1 MRAGEHVLVPCDRP
15 GRPSPRSRE
24 VPPPT
29 APGDGAPSRLK
40 QASQQPPMFLLSL
53 GFSLSSSL
61 NFCHGQPSQHPTRHL
76 RSPLRRPR
84 APPPR
89 SIHRATGITPEQ
101 PDPQPPASSV
111 VGRAA
116 SRREG
121 CGHGTQSAAHRS
133 RCRKPLR
140 RPRAPPPRSV
150 RSTRRRLLHRL
161 SSGGGHPRVVPV
173 RPPRGLAQP
182 SSPAKAVEHLV
193 FLPYRGSTTLPRPA
207 PPLSPPPPPAPPL
220 FSPSS
225 FRITER
231 SHRIAAN
238 GKEQHGRG
246 VESGTQAWSL
256 ST

>member
-1 MRAGEHVLVPCDRP
+1 MDN
-15 GRPSPRSRE
+15 PRST
-24 VPPPT
+24 PPAISGHLSVDLVLLRLDPST
-29 APGDGAPSRLK
+29 APPESRR
-40 QASQQPPMFLLSL
+40 SSRIRSLLPR
-53 GFSLSSSL
+53 LSSGEPP
-61 NFCHGQPSQHPTRHL
+61 HAGQPSTLLLWAFPSL
-76 RSPLRRPR
+76 SLFL
-84 APPPR
+84 
-89 SIHRATGITPEQ
+89 SLSLI
-101 PDPQPPASSV
+101 SV
-111 VGRAA
+111 F
-116 SRREG
+116 SREG
-121 CGHGTQSAAHRS
+121 WGHGTQSAAHRS

-150 RSTRRRLLHRL
+150 RWTRRRLLHRL
-161 SSGGGHPRVVPV
+161 SSGGGQPRVVPV

-193 FLPYRGSTTLPRPA
+193 FLPYRGSTTLPRPV